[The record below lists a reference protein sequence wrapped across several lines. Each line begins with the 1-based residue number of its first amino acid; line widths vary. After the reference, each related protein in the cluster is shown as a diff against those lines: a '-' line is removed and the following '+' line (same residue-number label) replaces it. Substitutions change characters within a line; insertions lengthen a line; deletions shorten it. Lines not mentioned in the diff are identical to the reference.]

1 MTKPFGK
8 ATKVTAT
15 MASTTNLTDSTS
27 VATQVLAYKICW
39 VMSAGI
45 Q

>member
-8 ATKVTAT
+8 VTTVTAT
-15 MASTTNLTDSTS
+15 TASTTNLTDSTS
-27 VATQVLAYKICW
+27 VATQVLTYKICW
-39 VMSAGI
+39 VVSAGI